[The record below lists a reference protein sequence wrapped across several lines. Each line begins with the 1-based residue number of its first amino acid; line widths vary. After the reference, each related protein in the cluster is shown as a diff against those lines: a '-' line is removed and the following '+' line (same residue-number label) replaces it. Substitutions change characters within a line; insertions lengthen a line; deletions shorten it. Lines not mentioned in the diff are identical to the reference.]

1 MKIFATTL
9 EIQPVTPDMGDR
21 QERRPAVGLEI
32 KLLSFSPPEFDLVFE
47 TPAEAA
53 AAVEAL
59 ERFYFATSRT
69 GFPLPLQS

>member
-9 EIQPVTPDMGDR
+9 EIQPVTPSTGD
-21 QERRPAVGLEI
+21 QQKRPAVGLEI

-59 ERFYFATSRT
+59 ERFSLVASRT
-69 GFPLPLQS
+69 GFPLPIHS